1 MLKDIY
7 SQAQLHLECYKS
19 HDRLLRYDLVN
30 LSNKKSAC
38 LEEFSNIRDTV
49 KKPEAKVSKNSIESL
64 IKEKHFI
71 EDQLIRYKMNIEQ
84 IRSFKETCMDQLK
97 DACTKVRIKDGEI
110 NNLRAELKRREE
122 GSRGPSKYL
131 SGLLGDRLGFK
142 KSEFFTKP
150 AAAVSGKSSTM
161 ESSKSS
167 LRFF

>member
-71 EDQLIRYKMNIEQ
+71 EDQVL
-84 IRSFKETCMDQLK
+84 L
-97 DACTKVRIKDGEI
+97 TK
-110 NNLRAELKRREE
+110 RE
-122 GSRGPSKYL
+122 YN
-131 SGLLGDRLGFK
+131 FN
-142 KSEFFTKP
+142 
-150 AAAVSGKSSTM
+150 
-161 ESSKSS
+161 
-167 LRFF
+167 